1 MSIALLVTEGLPESI
16 GDEVIDA
23 MKLSLQDI
31 RAR

>member
-1 MSIALLVTEGLPESI
+1 LAIALLVTEGLPDNT
-16 GDEVIDA
+16 GDEVIDE